1 MPDIEIANL
10 TDRFMR
16 RIHLSLN
23 ARSSEFDRHQLGP
36 AGGVLL
42 LTLAEM
48 EPVRLHELVAR
59 MNRDKSQMTR
69 AVKVL
74 EAKGLIDRVPDQSDA
89 RASVLS
95 LTSLGQEAVAELQQ
109 AVAGTLADILEPLSK
124 SEQEQLRALL
134 KKIQSPL

>member
-23 ARSSEFDRHQLGP
+23 ARSADFDRHQLGP

-74 EAKGLIDRVPDQSDA
+74 ESKGLIDRVPDQRDA

-95 LTSLGQEAVAELQQ
+95 LTSLGQKAVGELQQ
-109 AVAGTLADILEPLSK
+109 AVADTLADILAPLSQ

-134 KKIQSPL
+134 KKIQCPL

>member
-23 ARSSEFDRHQLGP
+23 ARSADFDRHQLGP

-74 EAKGLIDRVPDQSDA
+74 ESKGLIDRVPDQRDA

-95 LTSLGQEAVAELQQ
+95 LTSLGQEAVGELQQ
-109 AVAGTLADILEPLSK
+109 AVADTLADILAPLSQ

-134 KKIQSPL
+134 KKIQCPL